1 MKTRATNSAPPNG
14 GCSGQRACPHAHWVY
29 RRRLTGRLRNTT
41 SCLTCSSTHSLPSGG
56 GGAQALKSAQVRWG
70 GAISPKV
77 LAALE
82 RVLEEGSLKTA
93 KKLQAQQ
100 AVLQKGLQMNQVCE
114 RVFPRRDEDGFDR

>member
-1 MKTRATNSAPPNG
+1 MIR
-14 GCSGQRACPHAHWVY
+14 
-29 RRRLTGRLRNTT
+29 
-41 SCLTCSSTHSLPSGG
+41 
-56 GGAQALKSAQVRWG
+56 
-70 GAISPKV
+70 
-77 LAALE
+77 